1 MSDEKAEKWV
11 RLSENRWRRVSRREF
26 LKLSAAGAAGLGVA
40 ASGLRSLFGPIH
52 IVHAQP
58 RALRIMTWSH
68 FVPWAYHPWFDNFTK
83 QWAAS
88 KGIDVTIDRV
98 SYLDIVPRAT
108 AEVAAQQGH
117 DVYFFIAPPSQFEQQ
132 VLDLADINRE
142 AERRYGPIVPLVK
155 DSTYNPHTRKWF
167 GFSDNWVPDP
177 GDYLKSVWSAIGYTQ
192 GPRTWEDLLTVG
204 RQIKQKYPNIQIPIG
219 VGFSQDIDANMATR
233 ALLWSFGASVQDKDA
248 NVVINSEETVKAV
261 EWGARLFREVM
272 TPAVL
277 SWNATSNNQ
286 TLEAGQTAY
295 ILNSISAYRSA
306 QNRRIPI
313 ASDIF
318 FVPALKGPVR
328 AQAATHVM
336 GVWVI
341 WRFGRAPDLAKE
353 FLLHLLDNAREST
366 LGSELYNFPSYMGA
380 AAEKNVP
387 VAQKP
392 AEGLKWV
399 QTQVRNDKFGSLPPD
414 KLKVLADSLKWSA
427 NIGWPGV
434 ANPAEGEIFDT
445 SVTADMFAKAAT
457 GQLTPKQAV
466 EEADRRVKEI
476 YNKWR
481 RAGLVGGGSKD
492 R

>member
-1 MSDEKAEKWV
+1 VSDEKAEKWV

-26 LKLSAAGAAGLGVA
+26 LKWTAAGAAGAGMVATGLG
-40 ASGLRSLFGPIH
+40 SLLRGPF

-58 RALRIMTWSH
+58 RALRIMTWAH
-68 FVPWAYHPWFDNFTK
+68 FVPWAYHPWFDNFVK
-83 QWAAS
+83 QWGTS

-98 SYLDIVPRAT
+98 SFADIVPRAT

-142 AERRYGPIVPLVK
+142 AERRYGPIIPLVK

-177 GDYLKSVWSAIGYTQ
+177 GDYLKSVWSSIGFTQ
-192 GPRTWEDLLTVG
+192 GPRTWEDLLTAG
-204 RQIKQKYPNIQIPIG
+204 RQIKQKFPNIQIPIG
-219 VGFSQDIDANMATR
+219 VGYSQDIDSNMATR
-233 ALLWSFGASVQDKDA
+233 AILWSFGASVQDKDA
-248 NVVINSEETVKAV
+248 NVVLNSEETVKAV

-277 SWNATSNNQ
+277 SWNAASNNQ
-286 TLEAGQTAY
+286 ALEAAQTAY

-306 QNRRIPI
+306 QFRRLPI
-313 ASDIF
+313 ASDIS
-318 FVPALKGPVR
+318 FVPALKGPAR
-328 AQAATHVM
+328 ALAATHVM

-380 AAEKNVP
+380 AAEKNTP

-392 AEGLKWV
+392 AEGLRWT

-445 SVTADMFAKAAT
+445 FVITDMFAKAAT
-457 GQLTPKQAV
+457 GQSTPKQAI
-466 EEADRRVKEI
+466 EEANRRVKEI

-481 RAGLVGGGSKD
+481 RAGLVGGGKD
-492 R
+492 K

>member
-1 MSDEKAEKWV
+1 MSDEKAGKWV

-26 LKLSAAGAAGLGVA
+26 LKLSAAGAAGAGMVATGLG
-40 ASGLRSLFGPIH
+40 SLLRGPF

-58 RALRIMTWSH
+58 RALRIMTWAH
-68 FVPWAYHPWFDNFTK
+68 FVPWAYHPWFDNFVK
-83 QWAAS
+83 QWGTS

-98 SYLDIVPRAT
+98 SFADIVPRAT

-117 DVYFFIAPPSQFEQQ
+117 DVYFFISPPSQFEPQ

-142 AERRYGPIVPLVK
+142 AERRYGPILPWVK

-177 GDYLKSVWSAIGYTQ
+177 GDYLKSVWSSIGLTQ
-192 GPRTWEDLLTVG
+192 GPRTWEDLLTAG
-204 RQIKQKYPNIQIPIG
+204 RQIKQKFPNIQIPIG
-219 VGFSQDIDANMATR
+219 VGYSQDIDSNMATR
-233 ALLWSFGASVQDKDA
+233 AILWCFGASIQDKDA
-248 NVVINSEETVKAV
+248 NVVLNSEQTVKAV
-261 EWGARLFREVM
+261 EFGAQLFREVM

-277 SWNATSNNQ
+277 SWNAASNNQ
-286 TLEAGQTAY
+286 ALEAGQTAY

-306 QNRRIPI
+306 QFRRLPI
-313 ASDIF
+313 ASDIS
-318 FVPALKGPVR
+318 FVPALKGPAR
-328 AQAATHVM
+328 ALAATHVM

-380 AAEKNVP
+380 AAEKNTP

-392 AEGLKWV
+392 AEGLRWT

-466 EEADRRVKEI
+466 DEANRRVKDI

-481 RAGLVGGGSKD
+481 QAGLVGGGKD
-492 R
+492 K